1 MPSSNNT
8 QEKALSLKIEKLSLT
23 RNEKLLFRDFSH
35 VFDASLIHA
44 ILGPSGCGKTSLLHA
59 IAGLLPIDGG
69 KISKITALSYL
80 FQEPRLLPWLS
91 LEKNLSLVI
100 EKLYTDKNLAKE
112 KVASMLE
119 KVHLIDY
126 AKRFPSE
133 ISGGER
139 QRLALARAFLFPSPL
154 LLMDEAF
161 QSQDIVLKL
170 QLMDLLQ
177 SLHEEDRR
185 TIILV
190 SHDIREALSLADT
203 IMVLKG
209 SPIKKELL
217 HSMTQE
223 KSQKQS
229 ASKTYVNF
237 PQDLQERENDILR
250 VFSHID

>member
-1 MPSSNNT
+1 
-8 QEKALSLKIEKLSLT
+8 
-23 RNEKLLFRDFSH
+23 
-35 VFDASLIHA
+35 
-44 ILGPSGCGKTSLLHA
+44 
-59 IAGLLPIDGG
+59 
-69 KISKITALSYL
+69 
-80 FQEPRLLPWLS
+80 LLPWLS